1 MIGAIIGDI
10 VGSDYEFQPV
20 DTYDFELFPQ
30 AADFTDDSLMTI
42 AVAMAI
48 KDYQALDER
57 TRSEQN
63 LHDLLVSHMQ
73 TMGRRFPDP
82 KGAYGGSFGMWLG
95 EENPEHYN
103 SWGNGSAM
111 RVCAAA
117 ELATSLEEALY
128 LAKASAE
135 VTHNHPEG
143 IKGAQAVAAAIYLAQ
158 TGKIQQEIAGY
169 IRENFYDLDFT
180 IEQIKPTYGFYESCQ
195 ETVPQAIQ
203 AFLES
208 ESFEQAI
215 RNTIW
220 LGGDADTM
228 GAITGS
234 IAWAYYK
241 HNGGVDPQMRL
252 MSDTALEYLPQDL
265 RGYVIAYEAGLA
277 EL

>member
-1 MIGAIIGDI
+1 M
-10 VGSDYEFQPV
+10 
-20 DTYDFELFPQ
+20 
-30 AADFTDDSLMTI
+30 
-42 AVAMAI
+42 
-48 KDYQALDER
+48 
-57 TRSEQN
+57 
-63 LHDLLVSHMQ
+63 
-73 TMGRRFPDP
+73 
-82 KGAYGGSFGMWLG
+82 
-95 EENPEHYN
+95 
-103 SWGNGSAM
+103 
-111 RVCAAA
+111 
-117 ELATSLEEALY
+117 Y

-158 TGKIQQEIAGY
+158 TGKTQQEIAGY

-180 IEQIKPTYGFYESCQ
+180 IKQIKPTYGFYSSCQ

-265 RGYVIAYEAGLA
+265 REYVIAYEAGLA
-277 EL
+277 AL

>member
-30 AADFTDDSLMTI
+30 SADFTDDSLMTI

-48 KDYQALDER
+48 NDYQALDEQV
-57 TRSEQN
+57 RSEQN
-63 LHDLLVSHMQ
+63 LHGLLVSHMQ

-95 EENPEHYN
+95 EENPEPYN

-117 ELATSLEEALY
+117 ELATSLDEALC

-143 IKGAQAVAAAIYLAQ
+143 IKGAQAVAGAIYLAQ
-158 TGKIQQEIAGY
+158 TGKTQQQIAGH
-169 IRENFYDLDFT
+169 IRENFYDLDLT

-195 ETVPQAIQ
+195 KTVPQAIQ

-220 LGGDADTM
+220 LGGDADTV

-241 HNGGVDPQMRL
+241 RNGGVDPQMRL

-265 RGYVIAYEAGLA
+265 REFVIAYEAGLA
-277 EL
+277 AL

>member
-10 VGSDYEFQPV
+10 VGSDDEFQPV

-30 AADFTDDSLMTI
+30 ATDFTDDSLMTI
-42 AVAMAI
+42 AVAVAI
-48 KDYQALDER
+48 NDYQALDEQV
-57 TRSEQN
+57 RSEQN
-63 LHDLLVSHMQ
+63 LHGLLVSHMQ

-95 EENPEHYN
+95 EENPEPYN

-117 ELATSLEEALY
+117 ELAASLDEALY

-158 TGKIQQEIAGY
+158 TGKTQQEIAGY
-169 IRENFYDLDFT
+169 IRENFYDLNFT
-180 IEQIKPTYGFYESCQ
+180 IEQFKPTYGFYESCQ

-208 ESFEQAI
+208 ENFEQAI

-241 HNGGVDPQMRL
+241 HSGGVDPQMRL

-265 RGYVIAYEAGLA
+265 REYVNAYEAGLA
-277 EL
+277 AL